1 MPDGTPPIARQLER
15 GRFNRFLAIL
25 PPHDFSLL
33 ALHLRTVTLER
44 GVMLHDATGIR
55 GASGLADPCQRG
67 VAKFARLSYRK
78 RSRPVEG
85 FATGRDCASTVS
97 GAIFPSAPQS
107 HCPTAD
113 RSCGSCTVPRRLR
126 NR

>member
-1 MPDGTPPIARQLER
+1 MSDGTPPIARQLER

-55 GASGLADPCQRG
+55 GAS
-67 VAKFARLSYRK
+67 
-78 RSRPVEG
+78 
-85 FATGRDCASTVS
+85 
-97 GAIFPSAPQS
+97 
-107 HCPTAD
+107 
-113 RSCGSCTVPRRLR
+113 
-126 NR
+126 

>member
-55 GASGLADPCQRG
+55 GAS
-67 VAKFARLSYRK
+67 
-78 RSRPVEG
+78 
-85 FATGRDCASTVS
+85 
-97 GAIFPSAPQS
+97 
-107 HCPTAD
+107 
-113 RSCGSCTVPRRLR
+113 
-126 NR
+126 